1 MASEKSPLTNG
12 VHQIE
17 TFQLG
22 PHTVPRVFGGLWQMS
37 SPAWGTAPRSKIIKQ
52 FKKHVDAGFTAF
64 DMADHYGDA
73 EVVFGKF
80 RSSQPNPESIFCA
93 TKYCIFQPIAITK
106 EVVEANIAQRAK
118 RTNGVDLL
126 QFHWQDYNDKQ
137 YIQALKYIEE
147 DERVK
152 VVGLCNFDTE
162 RTKEIAE
169 AGVKVVSNQVQF
181 SLIDSRPI
189 FAMGEVCQK
198 YDIKLLTYG
207 TLCGGLIA
215 DKWLGQ
221 AAPDLYSE
229 SFTPSQR
236 KYFEAINV
244 WGGWDLF
251 QELLQVLSVIGAKY
265 KVSISNVA
273 TRWVLDFP
281 YVGAVIVGCRMGVS
295 DHSDENM
302 ACFGWT
308 LDQGDREAID
318 KVLAKSKREDMFKDM
333 GDCGAEYR

>member
-1 MASEKSPLTNG
+1 MASEQSQSNG
-12 VHQIE
+12 SHPIE

-22 PHTVPRVFGGLWQMS
+22 PHIVPRVFGGLWQMS

-52 FKKHVDAGFTAF
+52 FNKHVNAGFTAF

-80 RSSQPNPESIFCA
+80 RSSRTDPESIFCA

-106 EVVEANIAQRAK
+106 EVVAANITQRCK

-126 QFHWQDYNDKQ
+126 QFHWQDYSDHQ
-137 YIQALKYIEE
+137 YIQALKYIEQ

-152 VVGLCNFDTE
+152 VVGLCNFDTQRMVE
-162 RTKEIAE
+162 VAE
-169 AGVKVVSNQVQF
+169 AGIKVVSNQVQF

-189 FAMGEVCQK
+189 FAMDKVCEK
-198 YDIKLLTYG
+198 YNIKLLTYG

-215 DKWLGQ
+215 DKWLNEPV
-221 AAPDLYSE
+221 PDLYGDN
-229 SFTPSQR
+229 FTPSQR

-251 QELLQVLSVIGAKY
+251 QELLQALSLIAAKY

-295 DHSDENM
+295 DHSDENT
-302 ACFGWT
+302 ACFGWK
-308 LDQGDREAID
+308 LDDQDRAAID
-318 KVLAKSKREDMFKDM
+318 AVLAKSRREDMFKDM